1 MMEMLKILAHERGRA
16 VVVVT
21 HDPRVVEFGDRAI
34 RIEDG
39 LIASQE
45 SKN

>member
-1 MMEMLKILAHERGRA
+1 MEMLKSLAHKRGRA

-21 HDPRVVEFGDRAI
+21 HDPRVMEFGDRAI

-39 LIASQE
+39 LIASQV
-45 SKN
+45 SNN